1 MTINSKGLFFT
12 DLLAAQP
19 ADAFAVNFR
28 RTVSRELLKR
38 CGELEL
44 TPGKLAKK
52 ANIPLSTLNNVL
64 NGISINPGILTLL
77 SVCEGLELRLDDVV
91 HTAFEAAAQ
100 AQEALAAAQTP
111 SAEAQTTG
119 GDL

>member
-12 DLLAAQP
+12 DLLAAEP

-52 ANIPLSTLNNVL
+52 AN
-64 NGISINPGILTLL
+64 
-77 SVCEGLELRLDDVV
+77 D
-91 HTAFEAAAQ
+91 TAEHPKQRAKWYQ
-100 AQEALAAAQTP
+100 H
-111 SAEAQTTG
+111 
-119 GDL
+119 

>member
-12 DLLAAQP
+12 NLLAAEP

-64 NGISINPGILTLL
+64 NGISINPGVLTLL

-91 HTAFEAAAQ
+91 HTAFEEAQQAAN
-100 AQEALAAAQTP
+100 QTK
-111 SAEAQTTG
+111 AQTTG
-119 GDL
+119 GDLQ